1 MQKEGNHKLSIMKKV
16 ALLTSILLCISIF
29 SSAQKDAPQRIR
41 LYKTWIILS
50 GGDTKQGL
58 LYQTKDSS
66 VVIANSLN
74 NKGSSVIAADL
85 SELVASN
92 IYFIKAR
99 REGNVTK
106 GVLIG
111 AAGGILAGV
120 IIGLVSEPD
129 VSNSTFGGFAP
140 ELRAFGGGTVGVL
153 PGILIGGMIS
163 SVKFKIPINRSI
175 DNFNKEKEQ
184 LRKYSYLH

>member
-1 MQKEGNHKLSIMKKV
+1 MQKDGKHKLSIMKKV

-41 LYKTWIILS
+41 LYKTWITLA
-50 GGDTKQGL
+50 GGATKQGL
-58 LYQTKDSS
+58 LYQIKDSS
-66 VVIANSLN
+66 VVIANSIN
-74 NKGSSVIAADL
+74 NKGSSVVTPDL
-85 SELVASN
+85 SEVVASN

-111 AAGGILAGV
+111 ATAGILAGV

-129 VSNSTFGGFAP
+129 VSNSFGTFAP
-140 ELRAFGGGTVGVL
+140 ELRALGGGILGVL

-163 SVKFKIPINRSI
+163 SIRIKIPINGSI
-175 DNFNKEKEQ
+175 NKFSKEKEQ
-184 LRKYSYLH
+184 LSKYSYLH

>member
-1 MQKEGNHKLSIMKKV
+1 MQKEGKHKLSMMKKV

-29 SSAQKDAPQRIR
+29 SSAQKDTLQRIR
-41 LYKTWIILS
+41 IYKAWVTL
-50 GGDTKQGL
+50 GGGTTIQGA

-74 NKGSSVIAADL
+74 NNGSSVIAPDL
-85 SELVASN
+85 SEVVAGN

-111 AAGGILAGV
+111 ATAGILAGV

-129 VSNSTFGGFAP
+129 VSNSFGTFDAP
-140 ELRAFGGGTVGVL
+140 ELRALGGGILGVL
-153 PGILIGGMIS
+153 PGTLIGGMIGS
-163 SVKFKIPINRSI
+163 IKIKIPINGSI
-175 DNFNKEKEQ
+175 NNFNKKKEQ
-184 LRKYSYLH
+184 FRKYSYLH

>member
-1 MQKEGNHKLSIMKKV
+1 MQKEEKHKLSIMKKV

-29 SSAQKDAPQRIR
+29 SSAQKDTLQRIR
-41 LYKTWIILS
+41 IYKTWITLGS
-50 GGDTKQGL
+50 GATKQGL

-66 VVIANSLN
+66 VVIANSLS
-74 NKGSSVIAADL
+74 NKGSSVIAVDL
-85 SELVASN
+85 SELVATN

-111 AAGGILAGV
+111 ATAGILAGV

-129 VSNSTFGGFAP
+129 VSNSFGTFVP
-140 ELRAFGGGTVGVL
+140 EIRALGGGILGVL

-163 SVKFKIPINRSI
+163 SVRIKIPINGSI
-175 DNFNKEKEQ
+175 NKFNKEKEQ